1 MPLPQ
6 YTPNPA
12 LYHATISEVD
22 DSSPPDA
29 ANWNP
34 GIQALADNIANTRFK
49 GANRGQ
55 DWRTQWAATSLVA
68 SSLMQN
74 ACWDPF
80 TRRYLVLVV
89 LNGVTPETRVF
100 ASPGVDDG
108 LAAAWAPIGGAYLPS
123 GSLPFVASAISP
135 DPTTAGHYWQ
145 GTLTNGGTQTTDIA
159 LWNGSTWTS
168 KFNTTASNFNTCELD
183 YLGTRIIACF
193 AGTTLASVISSGDG
207 GATWPPGFT
216 VSFSAAGFDLK
227 SNHLP
232 VGSGG
237 LAIAMPRLTAQATF
251 HYWTSPD
258 GATWTQQHLAA
269 LDGSVQEVTGLA
281 WGADATG
288 ACWILTVQVDSTHTA
303 TYRSPDGLGWTLQS
317 TGPNGLAVIQD
328 IAAVDMAVVATV
340 GELVDGGPSTQI
352 VSNDGGVSWYPSQG
366 NFSTN
371 APAAS
376 TGFTRDRIVASDAG
390 FLAWNTEWLRFS
402 SLVGL
407 PAKIN

>member
-55 DWRTQWAATSLVA
+55 DWRPQWAATSLVA

-74 ACWDPF
+74 ACWDPK
-80 TRRYLVLVV
+80 TRRYVVVVV
-89 LNGVTPETRVF
+89 LNGGTPQTRVF

-108 LAAAWAPIGGAYLPS
+108 LAAAWAPLGAAYLPS
-123 GSLPFVASAISP
+123 GSLPFVASAVSQ
-135 DPTTAGHYWQ
+135 DPTTAGFYWLA
-145 GTLTNGGTQTTDIA
+145 TLTNGGTQTTDIA
-159 LWNGSTWTS
+159 LYNGSTWTS
-168 KFNTTASNFNTCELD
+168 KFNTTASNMNTTELAA
-183 YLGTRIIACF
+183 LGTRIIALF
-193 AGTTLASVISSGDG
+193 AGTTIASVISSADS
-207 GATWPPGFT
+207 GATWQVGFT
-216 VSFSAAGFDLK
+216 VSFNANGFDLK
-227 SNHLP
+227 SNGLA

-237 LAIAMPRLTAQATF
+237 FAIAMPRQTAQTTF

-258 GATWTQQHLAA
+258 GNTWTQQHLAA
-269 LDGSVQEVTGLA
+269 FDGNVQKVTGLT

-288 ACWILTVQVDSTHTA
+288 ACWILTVQVDPTHTA

-317 TGPNGLAVIQD
+317 TGPNNLPSVQAL
-328 IAAVDMAVVATV
+328 AAVDMGVVATV
-340 GELVDGGPSTQI
+340 GETVDGGASTQI

-371 APAAS
+371 AAGAT
-376 TGFTRDRIVASDAG
+376 TGWTRDRVVASDAG